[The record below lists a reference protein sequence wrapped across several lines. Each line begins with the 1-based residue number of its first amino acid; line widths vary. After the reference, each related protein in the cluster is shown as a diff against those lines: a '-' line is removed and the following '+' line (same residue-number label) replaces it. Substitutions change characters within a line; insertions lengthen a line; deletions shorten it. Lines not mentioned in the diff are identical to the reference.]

1 MTRLAHDWFP
11 RALPPNLALAE
22 SSWLYSSY
30 AFLHCHSTRPVAV
43 SIGRSSGMYAGF
55 FDLGPDG
62 QVEIGDFTTLV
73 HVDIASNGLVRIGSY
88 CFLAHRVVLAEHAF
102 ATPVMGAAEKSGD
115 LRRTDIVL
123 EDDVWVGMGAVLLGG
138 AHIGAGS
145 IVGAGAVVDFAVPPE
160 VVVAGNPARI
170 VRSLARS

>member
-1 MTRLAHDWFP
+1 MTVLAHDWFERP
-11 RALPPNLALAE
+11 LPPNVSLAH

-30 AFLHCHSTRPVAV
+30 AFVHCRSTHACALRLGPF
-43 SIGRSSGMYAGF
+43 SSFYDGF
-55 FDLGPDG
+55 FDLGSDG
-62 QVEIGDFTTLV
+62 HVEVGKYSTLV
-73 HVDIASNGLVRIGSY
+73 DVIIATNGAVRIADY
-88 CFLAHRVVLAEHAF
+88 CFLAHDVVIAEHAF
-102 ATPVMGAAEKSGD
+102 ATPIGMSLPRGGGARS
-115 LRRTDIVL
+115 DIVL
-123 EDDVWVGMGAVLLGG
+123 EDDVWVGTGAVLLGG

>member
-1 MTRLAHDWFP
+1 
-11 RALPPNLALAE
+11 
-22 SSWLYSSY
+22 
-30 AFLHCHSTRPVAV
+30 
-43 SIGRSSGMYAGF
+43 
-55 FDLGPDG
+55 
-62 QVEIGDFTTLV
+62 
-73 HVDIASNGLVRIGSY
+73 
-88 CFLAHRVVLAEHAF
+88 
-102 ATPVMGAAEKSGD
+102 MGAADKSGD
-115 LRRTDIVL
+115 LRQTDIVL